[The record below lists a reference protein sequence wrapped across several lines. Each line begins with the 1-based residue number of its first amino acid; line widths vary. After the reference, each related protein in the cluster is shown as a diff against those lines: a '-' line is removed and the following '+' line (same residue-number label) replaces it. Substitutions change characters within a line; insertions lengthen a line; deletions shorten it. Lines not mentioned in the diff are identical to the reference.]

1 MGYFDDMGKRVLEYL
16 FALNKLYIECHAYK
30 MLWIR
35 YALNASRTL
44 IIIPLVGVMYST
56 KS

>member
-44 IIIPLVGVMYST
+44 IIIPLVGVMYFN
-56 KS
+56 